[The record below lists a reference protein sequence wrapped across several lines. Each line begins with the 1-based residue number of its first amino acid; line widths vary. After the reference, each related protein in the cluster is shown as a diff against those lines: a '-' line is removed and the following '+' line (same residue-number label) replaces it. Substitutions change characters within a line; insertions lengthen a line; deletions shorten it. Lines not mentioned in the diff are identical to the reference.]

1 MKETDIIWNRACE
14 GAGLS
19 PRKGDRALAAL
30 LKAHGLMM
38 NGGVLHAVE
47 CLDATE
53 LANAKSGYCFFRLDS
68 VADLMTRARLIF
80 EAGQS
85 LESYELKLDQEYAAL
100 VPDDSAL
107 CARFEER
114 FEIKSSDFAPV

>member
-1 MKETDIIWNRACE
+1 MKETDLIWNRACE
-14 GAGLS
+14 GGGLS
-19 PRKGDRALAAL
+19 SRKGDWALTAL
-30 LKAHGLMM
+30 LKAHGLTM

-47 CLDATE
+47 CLDAIE
-53 LANAKSGYCFFRLDS
+53 LADAKSGYCFFGLDS

-85 LESYELKLDQEYAAL
+85 LELYEAKLDQEYAVL

-114 FEIKSSDFAPV
+114 YKIKSSDFAPI